1 MKKSSPVVLHQL
13 SNFASG
19 LGNSIVMITIPWL
32 ILEETGSP
40 AFAGLV
46 AAISAI
52 PGLIISPIGG
62 WLVDHVGRRAVSVGA
77 DLLSSL
83 AVLAFPIVAFTYGL
97 SSLSILLIAV
107 IGAVFDP
114 AGYTARKTLL
124 ADVAKASEIELDRL
138 NGIHDGFMGISWIL
152 GPAVGA
158 GLISTVGAIN
168 SFWVSA
174 GLFVLAALSIVF
186 LRVGNLGKDA
196 RELAEQNGEVT
207 DRSFRIGFQVL
218 WGDKLLRTIT
228 ISVLILAAVYLP
240 TETVVLPTYFEEL
253 GNPAGL
259 GIVISALAAGSAI
272 GSFGYGW
279 ISKRISR
286 KNLVRMTLIGTAA
299 NPGKYVY
306 VKGSDGYT
314 YAFMHLDE
322 IAKLKRGQKLKV
334 PLATPTTKAKV
345 GHDENVSWQTVEDQ
359 YPGILAFGQKVF
371 ELVSH
376 WCESHGNGRLL
387 DFKIEV
393 AYDRDSKE
401 FILCDEVSPDT
412 CRLCLEMDSEAL
424 MRGKSVEFY
433 DKEFGRQYLAS
444 LGIRALDPENADDI
458 ARVNLWTPE
467 KDFIDEMHRRLE
479 VGCRILTGGFSSQE
493 FLRDAIGV

>member
-1 MKKSSPVVLHQL
+1 
-13 SNFASG
+13 
-19 LGNSIVMITIPWL
+19 MITIPWL

-62 WLVDHVGRRAVSVGA
+62 WLVDHVGRRAVSVSA

-83 AVLAFPIVAFTYGL
+83 GVLAFPIVAFTYGL

-138 NGIHDGFMGISWIL
+138 NGIHDGFMGVSWIL

-186 LRVGNLGKDA
+186 LRVGNLGKEA
-196 RELAEQNGEVT
+196 RDLAEQNGEVT
-207 DRSFRIGFQVL
+207 DRSLRIGFQVL
-218 WGDKLLRTIT
+218 WNDKLLRTIT
-228 ISVLILAAVYLP
+228 FAILIIAAVYLP
-240 TETVVLPTYFEEL
+240 TETVVLPTYFEDL

-279 ISKRISR
+279 ISKRVSR
-286 KNLVRMTLIGTAA
+286 KNLVRMTLIGTAVSILPMA
-299 NPGKYVY
+299 FLPPLPVLILSGFALGLSWGPFNPLISTLIQQRVPADQQGRVFGVQTAVFYAAPPLGMVLAG
-306 VKGSDGYT
+306 VSVESLGVSTT
-314 YAFMHLDE
+314 YL
-322 IAKLKRGQKLKV
+322 
-334 PLATPTTKAKV
+334 
-345 GHDENVSWQTVEDQ
+345 
-359 YPGILAFGQKVF
+359 ILAAI
-371 ELVSH
+371 LSTTA
-376 WCESHGNGRLL
+376 LL
-387 DFKIEV
+387 
-393 AYDRDSKE
+393 
-401 FILCDEVSPDT
+401 
-412 CRLCLEMDSEAL
+412 AL
-424 MRGKSVEFY
+424 LTR
-433 DKEFGRQYLAS
+433 S
-444 LGIRALDPENADDI
+444 LRSN
-458 ARVNLWTPE
+458 
-467 KDFIDEMHRRLE
+467 F
-479 VGCRILTGGFSSQE
+479 
-493 FLRDAIGV
+493 